1 MKVFINLNSA
11 IIKSTR
17 ADLSHN
23 LTIISQTAKLSQA
36 FDNLGVIFYTVPTVS
51 IPQLWFWQSTI
62 MTSCWPRVQYF
73 SNLNLQNLGVSC
85 EDMISKCLPVLGR
98 GLGLQVWSTIVVRWQ
113 EPCSGVELL
122 AWQGEIERKCTT
134 ISGFVFGEIHFSL
147 CSYMI
152 FISSVGSVMKI

>member
-62 MTSCWPRVQYF
+62 MTSC
-73 SNLNLQNLGVSC
+73 
-85 EDMISKCLPVLGR
+85 
-98 GLGLQVWSTIVVRWQ
+98 
-113 EPCSGVELL
+113 
-122 AWQGEIERKCTT
+122 
-134 ISGFVFGEIHFSL
+134 
-147 CSYMI
+147 
-152 FISSVGSVMKI
+152 